1 MALTD
6 CAVVCVM
13 QHCDC
18 ANVTEV
24 ECKVGLD
31 RFVWIYGTIIMII
44 DKSSKIL
51 FIVLIL

>member
-31 RFVWIYGTIIMII
+31 RFVWIYGTII
-44 DKSSKIL
+44 DKSSKML